1 MPEDAQYSPTEQSPL
16 LADPETPQAQ
26 DDPNQG
32 LRRVPDSLP
41 LNAWSVGVAEVFEKF
56 AFFSVMAPMQ
66 NYLQEKADDAS
77 FKGGMGARKLAWPQ
91 LHLPN

>member
-1 MPEDAQYSPTEQSPL
+1 MPEDAQQSSTEQTPL
-16 LADPETPQAQ
+16 LGDTETPQAH

-41 LNAWSVGVAEVFEKF
+41 LSAWSIGVAEVFEKF

-66 NYLQEKADDAS
+66 NYLQEKADNAS
-77 FKGGMGARKLAWPQ
+77 FKGGMGTCNP
-91 LHLPN
+91 